1 MRAGSR
7 SRGGGSGDRL
17 LSTGIPALDQILRG
31 GLPPYSMVAVAGLP
45 GTGKTTLAQQILFAN
60 ARAGNKGVYLTTF
73 SESPM
78 KAARYQS
85 GFSFFDAAQ
94 FGESVI
100 YMDIGQT
107 IRKEGLSPAL
117 DVIAEALR
125 DLQPQIVVVDSF
137 KAIHD
142 LAPSTQEMRTFI
154 YDLAIELSAMQ
165 ATTLLVGE
173 YTENDLATLPEL
185 AIADGIVWLY
195 SELRNEQQLRFLRVL
210 KLRGVDYLTGAY
222 NFSIGKDGIE
232 IYTLDD
238 VTVAETVLRGEPIP
252 TGTPAL
258 DALLHGGIPRGTP
271 TLVTGAAGT
280 GKSTLALQYV
290 YRGAMES
297 GEPALYVTYEETPEQ
312 LIANA
317 ENFGWDLR
325 PLIERG
331 LLHIE
336 YTPLA
341 QVNPNA
347 QAQRIRARIRELG
360 TQRVVIDSLTML
372 LQQFDRPDVMR
383 QFVYRLVSIFRNAA
397 CTALLISDPPI
408 GSDAV
413 SRFGVEESI
422 VDGVIVL
429 RLARGGE
436 ERLRQRTLEIYK
448 MRGVAHAMG
457 EHTMRISGH
466 GLQVFPRIEEA
477 VR

>member
-1 MRAGSR
+1 MRTGR
-7 SRGGGSGDRL
+7 TRGAADRR

-31 GLPPYSMVAVAGLP
+31 GLPPYAAVCVAGLP
-45 GTGKTTLAQQILFAN
+45 GTGKTTLAQQMLFAN

-94 FGESVI
+94 FGESVV

-107 IRKEGLSPAL
+107 IRKEGLTAAL
-117 DVIAEALR
+117 DVIVDALR
-125 DLQPQIVVVDSF
+125 DLQPELVVIDSF

-142 LAPSTQEMRTFI
+142 LTPSLQEMRTFI

-173 YTENDLATLPEL
+173 YTQEDIARLPEF

-195 SELRNEQQLRFLRVL
+195 SEMRNDQQMRFLRVL
-210 KLRGVDYLTGAY
+210 KLRGVNYLTGAY
-222 NFSIGKDGIE
+222 NFTIGKDGLE
-232 IYTLDD
+232 IFTLDD
-238 VTVAETVLRGEPIP
+238 AKVAASALRGEPISTGMP
-252 TGTPAL
+252 ALDGLLRGGIPLGTPAL
-258 DALLHGGIPRGTP
+258 L
-271 TLVTGAAGT
+271 TGAAGT
-280 GKSTLALQYV
+280 GKSTLALQYI
-290 YRGAMES
+290 YRGAVDS
-297 GEPALYVTYEETPEQ
+297 GDPGLYVSYEETPEQ

-317 ENFGWDLR
+317 GRFGWDLR

-331 LLHIE
+331 LIRIE
-336 YTPLA
+336 YTPLSE
-341 QVNPNA
+341 VNPNE
-347 QAQRIRARIRELG
+347 QALRIRRISQEMGAHRA
-360 TQRVVIDSLTML
+360 VIDSLTML
-372 LQQFDRPDVMR
+372 LQQFDRADVMR
-383 QFVYRLVSIFRNAA
+383 QFVYRLVSIFRNAD

-408 GSDAV
+408 GSSAI

-422 VDGVIVL
+422 IDGVIIL
-429 RLARGGE
+429 RISAGAE

-457 EHTMRISGH
+457 EHTMRISPQGV
-466 GLQVFPRIEEA
+466 QIFPRVEEM